1 MTRYLADLIFFM
13 YFCIMIHRLST
24 YFILLLLIITAY
36 IMCGCSRADNR
47 PVLTV
52 SIEPQRYLLEKIV
65 GDKWQVNTLL
75 EKGADPENFDPSIS
89 ALRKAS
95 DSRAYFRIGNM
106 AFEDVVTDRISATD
120 DILTFDTSEG
130 ITLLKG
136 THHSSD
142 GHDEHET
149 HSHDID
155 PHIWSSVAN
164 ARIIASNM
172 YRDMLEIDPDN
183 KDYYT
188 ANFNRLTS
196 ELDSLDSE
204 LRLMLAPLAG
214 HAFIVWHPSLSYFAA
229 DYGLEQIALG
239 MDHKEMSAM
248 EMRSNIDKARSHSA
262 SVMFVQPDFDSSR
275 SQEIAAQAGA
285 TAVMINPLGYDWP
298 DEMRKIARALT
309 ANTDNNER

>member
-1 MTRYLADLIFFM
+1 
-13 YFCIMIHRLST
+13 MIHRFSPYFLS
-24 YFILLLLIITAY
+24 LLLIIATY
-36 IMCGCSRADNR
+36 TMCGCRQSDSRPA
-47 PVLTV
+47 LTV

-75 EKGADPENFDPSIS
+75 EKGADPENFDPSMP
-89 ALRKAS
+89 ALRKVS
-95 DSRAYFRIGNM
+95 DSRAYFRIGNI

-130 ITLLKG
+130 IALLKG

-142 GHDEHET
+142 GHDEHEA
-149 HSHDID
+149 HSHDFD

-172 YRDMLEIDPDN
+172 YRAMLEIDPDN

-204 LRLMLAPLAG
+204 LGSMLAPLAG

-275 SQEIAAQAGA
+275 SQEIATQAGA